1 MAAYKT
7 LDRFDIGMPPSHL
20 SRVWVSNLVLG
31 KNADHATV
39 CEQVKELC
47 RACGPVFAVQLT
59 SSRKKVG
66 VFHARV
72 DFCSTQAALRAV
84 QSLDRAI
91 FRGGKEIRVH
101 PYTADSAREK
111 AERAHFTA
119 QKACLMANQIFGLTG
134 WSHEIIALEQIAVAM
149 TEEQGECGKGDSNG
163 STNMT
168 RSRSSP
174 AVRVEVRVVVF
185 ARGLFA
191 KQVEVFGA
199 CTVEKKPR
207 LKFEEC
213 KQEGELE
220 LDDEIM
226 MTKRAMDG
234 ALLAALESLSV
245 AHLQLSGGQRRM
257 VVLPQVTA

>member
-1 MAAYKT
+1 MATFTGQQEQQWDNVVFHKA
-7 LDRFDIGMPPSHL
+7 GMKRPGQS
-20 SRVWVSNLVLG
+20 
-31 KNADHATV
+31 
-39 CEQVKELC
+39 
-47 RACGPVFAVQLT
+47 
-59 SSRKKVG
+59 KKVG

-72 DFCSTQAALRAV
+72 DFCSTQAAQRAV

-149 TEEQGECGKGDSNG
+149 TDVEESETPEQDECGKGDSNG
-163 STNMT
+163 STKMT
-168 RSRSSP
+168 RSRSFP

-199 CTVEKKPR
+199 CTVEKRPK